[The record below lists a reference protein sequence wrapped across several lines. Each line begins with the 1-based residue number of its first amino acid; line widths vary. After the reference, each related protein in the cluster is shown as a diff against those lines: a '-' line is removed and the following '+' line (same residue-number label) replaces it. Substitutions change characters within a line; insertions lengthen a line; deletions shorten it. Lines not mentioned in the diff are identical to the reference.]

1 MSSLIPQPVPGH
13 VVPGP
18 SNNLIQMLKPWGWQT
33 LQLRPGI
40 ISDTPWGPPIKPE
53 PVSTPAPVK
62 PKQIGDEQHHGIM
75 NALSAIVAQSAS
87 QITDALPSN
96 RQWR

>member
-1 MSSLIPQPVPGH
+1 MSSLIPQPIPGE

-18 SNNLIQMLKPWGWQT
+18 KNNLIQMLKPWGWQK

-40 ISDTPWGPPIKPE
+40 ISDTPWGPPIEPE
-53 PVSTPAPVK
+53 PVAKPAPVK

-75 NALSAIVAQSAS
+75 NALTALVAQNAS
-87 QITDALPSN
+87 QITEALPSN

>member
-1 MSSLIPQPVPGH
+1 
-13 VVPGP
+13 
-18 SNNLIQMLKPWGWQT
+18 MLKPWGWQT

-62 PKQIGDEQHHGIM
+62 PKPIGDEQHHGIM